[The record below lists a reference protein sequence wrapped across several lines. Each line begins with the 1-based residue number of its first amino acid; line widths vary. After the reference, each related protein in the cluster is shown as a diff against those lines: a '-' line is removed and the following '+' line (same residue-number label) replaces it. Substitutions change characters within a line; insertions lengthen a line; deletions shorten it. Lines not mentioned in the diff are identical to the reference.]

1 MQSITF
7 VRLDSY
13 QLDKISIKIIMNA
26 TKNNNM
32 SKIKIGKRT
41 NRW

>member
-1 MQSITF
+1 MQIVTF

-13 QLDKISIKIIMNA
+13 RLDKKSIKIIMNA

-32 SKIKIGKRT
+32 SKITIGKRT
-41 NRW
+41 NR